1 MLGAIAGDMIGSEY
15 EGRSPGLPIGK
26 LFTSR
31 STFTDDTVMAVAVA
45 DAILSGKPY
54 AFALREWA
62 RRYPSAGYGHKFYEW
77 MSADKDPGP
86 YNSCGNGSAM
96 RAPPIGWAFADGE
109 EVLQEAERSALPT
122 HDHPEGIAGAQRVAQ
137 AIWAARHGSSREQI
151 LRQLEAECGKHWGPT
166 RAKICNGFIV
176 DATCQQ
182 TVPAA
187 AMALS
192 VSRDFESAIRAA
204 IYTGGDT
211 DTTACIAG
219 ALAEAVYGGVPKA
232 IEAEVM
238 GRLDTPMREVVVA
251 FRGRFCG

>member
-15 EGRSPGLPIGK
+15 EGRSPRLPIHH
-26 LFTSR
+26 LFSLR
-31 STFTDDTVMAVAVA
+31 STFTDDTVMCVAVA
-45 DAILSGKPY
+45 DAILNGRPY
-54 AFALREWA
+54 ATVLREWA
-62 RRYPSAGYGHKFYEW
+62 RRYPSAGYGFKFYEW
-77 MSADKDPGP
+77 MSADEDPGP

-96 RAPPIGWAFADGE
+96 RAPPIGWAYSGLD
-109 EVLQEAERSALPT
+109 EVLREAERSALPT

-137 AIWAARHGSSREQI
+137 AIWALRQGSSRAQV
-151 LRQLEAECGKHWGPT
+151 LRQLEADCGEHWTAT
-166 RAKICNGFIV
+166 RSKIIDGLVV
-176 DATCQQ
+176 DITCQQ

-192 VSRDFESAIRAA
+192 VSKDFESAIRAA

-219 ALAEAVYGGVPKA
+219 ALAEALYGGVPKA

-238 GRLDTPMREVVVA
+238 NRLDEPMREVVVA
-251 FRGRFCG
+251 FRERFCG